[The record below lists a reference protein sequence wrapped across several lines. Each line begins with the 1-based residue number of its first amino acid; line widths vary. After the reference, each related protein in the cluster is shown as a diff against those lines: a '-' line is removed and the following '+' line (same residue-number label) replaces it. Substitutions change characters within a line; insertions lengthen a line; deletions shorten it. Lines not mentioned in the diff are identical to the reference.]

1 MIQRISE
8 SIVNWQ
14 IKKNILTGD
23 QRALYLY
30 SYEVLLNQ
38 TINVFIAGLIAIV
51 LNAPMPVFVFL
62 VSYIPLRSYCGGYH
76 ARTNG
81 GCTIVSAFLI
91 VLVCL
96 VERVL
101 TGELT
106 VILPPLCLA
115 ISGALIFLYAPAPD
129 KNKPLDEVETIHYR
143 KRSRIVWGIEAAIGV
158 VFWCFGIRAGIVIAI
173 SHAILSLMLV
183 YGVFK
188 NKKVCD

>member
-8 SIVNWQ
+8 SIVSWQ
-14 IKKNILTGD
+14 IKKNILTGE

-30 SYEVLLNQ
+30 AYEVMLNQ
-38 TINVFIAGLIAIV
+38 TINVLIAMLIAIA

-81 GCTIVSAFLI
+81 GCTVVSAFLI
-91 VLVCL
+91 VMVCL
-96 VERVL
+96 VENLL
-101 TGELT
+101 TGELA
-106 VILPPLCLA
+106 VILPPLCLM
-115 ISGALIFLYAPAPD
+115 ISGALIFLFAPAPD
-129 KNKPLDEVETIHYR
+129 KNKPLDEVETDHYR
-143 KRSRIVWGIEAAIGV
+143 IKSRIVWLIEAVIGMI
-158 VFWCFGIRAGIVIAI
+158 FWYFGVRASVVIAI
-173 SHAILSLMLV
+173 SHVMLSLMLV